1 MSQGIWEYIY
11 FWLRPR
17 RSPICLNVCLSV
29 CIYVCI
35 YGRIPQ
41 LDSPLTNT
49 GSGAHGPV
57 VFELTLDREDL
68 EMENHDEK
76 TNCSSW
82 QYLSFGTGLIEI
94 RLSEVDL

>member
-1 MSQGIWEYIY
+1 MVMY
-11 FWLRPR
+11 
-17 RSPICLNVCLSV
+17 LSV
-29 CIYVCI
+29 SLSE
-35 YGRIPQ
+35 RIPQ
-41 LDSPLTNT
+41 LDSPLTIT

-82 QYLSFGTGLIEI
+82 QYLSFGTDLIEI
-94 RLSEVDL
+94 GLSEVDL